1 MKTATRRDFL
11 ATTLLATAASPS
23 LTQAQETKPAAGVVD
38 IHQHVNYHGRFDD
51 DLIAHQKVMG
61 ISKTVLLPSAT
72 AVSRPSTHL
81 GKSNG
86 LAARAHGNPACMRIA
101 KQHPEHF
108 VFFANEVPDLE
119 GAKAELEKYLKAGA
133 IGIGEQKFGVD
144 CDSPHIQLVAEIA
157 QEFDVPVLL
166 HFQHQKYNMG
176 FERFHKM
183 LEKYPKVNFIGH
195 AQTWWGNID
204 KDHKQEELYPKGPVT
219 PGGIT
224 DRYLSD
230 YPNMFGD
237 LSAGSGRNSL
247 TRDLDHA
254 REFLLRHQ
262 SKLMYGSDCP
272 DMEGKGEKCT
282 GSQTLAIVRE
292 RLSDEP
298 DALAKILSGNAH
310 RIMRL

>member
-1 MKTATRRDFL
+1 MKTPRRDFL
-11 ATTLLATAASPS
+11 TTSLLAGSACA
-23 LTQAQETKPAAGVVD
+23 LGAQENDPDLGVVD
-38 IHQHVNYHGRFDD
+38 IHQHVNYLGRFDD
-51 DLIAHQKVMG
+51 ILIAHQKKMG

-72 AVSRPSTHL
+72 AVSRPSTHE

-86 LAARAHGNPACMRIA
+86 LAARAHGNPACKRIA
-101 KQHPEHF
+101 DAHPEHF
-108 VFFANEVPDLE
+108 VYFANEVPDLDT
-119 GAKAELEKYLKAGA
+119 AKQELEKYLKAGA

-144 CDSPHIQLVAEIA
+144 CDSVHIQKIAEIA
-157 QEFDVPVLL
+157 QEYDVPVLL
-166 HFQHQKYNMG
+166 HFQHEKYNMG
-176 FERFHKM
+176 FERFHKI

-204 KDHKQEELYPKGPVT
+204 KNHVQEDLYPKGPVT

-247 TRDLDHA
+247 QRDLDHA

-262 SKLMYGSDCP
+262 DKLMFGSDCP
-272 DMEGKGEKCT
+272 DHEGEGPKCIGT
-282 GSQTLAIVRE
+282 TTLAIVRE
-292 RLSDEP
+292 RIGDQPE
-298 DALAKILSGNAH
+298 ALGKILSGNAK